1 MSDDTSAM
9 PPPAPV
15 IKEKKVK
22 TPPDMSKVRDAKV
35 KKQKDRDDT
44 LSTLQNQLSSM
55 ASMMK
60 TDMKSD
66 VDADVDDDEPVCV
79 TRKKQKLDNDGPSL
93 KNEIFKTALVGICGL
108 GAWYAS
114 NVMFTPKQ
122 TSVLD
127 RIAAPVITK
136 TPASITSPLPPP
148 TPTTS
153 PSFPSVKK
161 RVVGAS
167 GLYE

>member
-9 PPPAPV
+9 PHPAPV

-22 TPPDMSKVRDAKV
+22 TPPDMTKVRDAKV

-44 LSTLQNQLSSM
+44 LSTLQNQLLSL

-66 VDADVDDDEPVCV
+66 VDTELDDDGPVCV
-79 TRKKQKLDNDGPSL
+79 TRKKQKIDDGPSL
-93 KNEIFKTALVGICGL
+93 KNEIFKTALVGLCGI

-122 TSVLD
+122 SSVID

-136 TPASITSPLPPP
+136 TPIPATPSPP
-148 TPTTS
+148 TPMITKL
-153 PSFPSVKK
+153 PLH
-161 RVVGAS
+161 RDRL
-167 GLYE
+167 GLF

>member
-15 IKEKKVK
+15 AKEKKVK

-60 TDMKSD
+60 TDMKAE

-79 TRKKQKLDNDGPSL
+79 TRKKQKVDSDGPSL
-93 KNEIFKTALVGICGL
+93 KNEIFKTALVGMCGL

-136 TPASITSPLPPP
+136 TPVTPPLPPP
-148 TPTTS
+148 TPTIS

>member
-22 TPPDMSKVRDAKV
+22 TPPDMTKVRDAKV

-55 ASMMK
+55 ASLMK
-60 TDMKSD
+60 SDMKSD
-66 VDADVDDDEPVCV
+66 VDTELDDDGPVCV
-79 TRKKQKLDNDGPSL
+79 TRKKQKIDDGPSL
-93 KNEIFKTALVGICGL
+93 KNEIFKTALVGLCGI

-122 TSVLD
+122 SSVID

-136 TPASITSPLPPP
+136 TPIPAIPSPP
-148 TPTTS
+148 TPII
-153 PSFPSVKK
+153 PSLPPVKK
-161 RVVGAS
+161 RLIGAS

>member
-22 TPPDMSKVRDAKV
+22 TPPDMTKVRDAKV

-66 VDADVDDDEPVCV
+66 VDTELDDDGPVCV
-79 TRKKQKLDNDGPSL
+79 TRKKQKIDNYGPSL
-93 KNEIFKTALVGICGL
+93 KNEIFKVATIEEDLFDGHLFI
-108 GAWYAS
+108 
-114 NVMFTPKQ
+114 
-122 TSVLD
+122 
-127 RIAAPVITK
+127 
-136 TPASITSPLPPP
+136 
-148 TPTTS
+148 
-153 PSFPSVKK
+153 
-161 RVVGAS
+161 
-167 GLYE
+167 

>member
-1 MSDDTSAM
+1 MSDDTSTM
-9 PPPAPV
+9 PPPAPIV
-15 IKEKKVK
+15 KEKKVK
-22 TPPDMSKVRDAKV
+22 TPPDMTKVRDAKV

-66 VDADVDDDEPVCV
+66 VDAELDDDGPVCV
-79 TRKKQKLDNDGPSL
+79 TRKKQKIDNDGPSL
-93 KNEIFKTALVGICGL
+93 KNEIFKTALVGLCGV

-122 TSVLD
+122 TSVID

-136 TPASITSPLPPP
+136 TSVTPPLIPP

-153 PSFPSVKK
+153 PSFPSMKK
-161 RVVGAS
+161 RLIGAS

>member
-9 PPPAPV
+9 PPPAP
-15 IKEKKVK
+15 IKKVK
-22 TPPDMSKVRDAKV
+22 TPPDMTKVRDAKI

-60 TDMKSD
+60 SDMKSD
-66 VDADVDDDEPVCV
+66 VDTELDDDGPVCV

-93 KNEIFKTALVGICGL
+93 KNEIFKTALVGLCGL

-114 NVMFTPKQ
+114 NVKLVPKQ

-136 TPASITSPLPPP
+136 TPIASPQTPVAPPP
-148 TPTTS
+148 TPAAS
-153 PSFPSVKK
+153 PLLPVKK
-161 RVVGAS
+161 RQIGAS

>member
-1 MSDDTSAM
+1 MSDDTSTI
-9 PPPAPV
+9 PPPAP
-15 IKEKKVK
+15 IKKVK
-22 TPPDMSKVRDAKV
+22 TPPDMTKVRDAKI

-60 TDMKSD
+60 SDMKSD
-66 VDADVDDDEPVCV
+66 VDTELDDDGPVCV

-93 KNEIFKTALVGICGL
+93 KNEIFKTALVGLCGL

-114 NVMFTPKQ
+114 NIMFVPKQ
-122 TSVLD
+122 TIVID

-136 TPASITSPLPPP
+136 TPIAPPQTPAPPP
-148 TPTTS
+148 TPAAS
-153 PSFPSVKK
+153 PLLPVKK
-161 RVVGAS
+161 RQIGAS